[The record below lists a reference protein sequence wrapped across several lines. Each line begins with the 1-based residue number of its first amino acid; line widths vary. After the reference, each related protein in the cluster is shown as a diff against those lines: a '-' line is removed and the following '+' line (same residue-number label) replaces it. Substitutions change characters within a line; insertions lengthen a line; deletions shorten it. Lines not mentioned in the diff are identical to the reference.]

1 MSKAATKQTGD
12 VTDLSK
18 NDPSTPSSEMR
29 EHILAAA
36 LMVFSRLGVREATTR
51 TIARE
56 AGVSEVTL
64 FRHFKGKEDLVSKV
78 LERSLVAKPELDV
91 ERKVDQRTVL
101 RLLSKFDLSAGAVAE
116 IFAEYLNDHP
126 PKDTDLDAL
135 RRTLK
140 SRATEAQKRILD
152 ATGPLLTS
160 EEIADRLGY
169 SSGRRMSN
177 NMKRD
182 RELLA
187 ISVAQKRGDYFP
199 EFQLEDNRV
208 RPWIQELL
216 RRIPDA
222 WSALAFLTAR
232 RESLEGQSFLDVIR
246 LDPSRIREMLESA
259 DSYVS

>member
-1 MSKAATKQTGD
+1 MSKAATKQGDD

-18 NDPSTPSSEMR
+18 NNPSALSPEMR
-29 EHILAAA
+29 EHILTVAS
-36 LMVFSRLGVREATTR
+36 MIFSRLGVRDATTR
-51 TIARE
+51 AIARE
-56 AGVSEVTL
+56 AGVNEVTL
-64 FRHFKGKEDLVSKV
+64 FRHFKSKADLVSKV
-78 LERSLVAKPELDV
+78 LERPLVAKPKLNFDTKE
-91 ERKVDQRTVL
+91 DQRTVL

-126 PKDTDLDAL
+126 PKDADLDAL
-135 RRTLK
+135 RQALK

-152 ATGPLLTS
+152 ATVPLLTS

-169 SSGRRMSN
+169 SSGRRMPN

-199 EFQLEDNRV
+199 EFQLADGRV
-208 RPWIQELL
+208 RPWIPELL
-216 RRIPDA
+216 RRMPDA

-232 RESLEGQSFLDVIR
+232 RESLDGRSFLEVTR
-246 LDPSRIREMLESA
+246 LDSSRIREMLESA

>member
-1 MSKAATKQTGD
+1 MSKTEQNVDT
-12 VTDLSK
+12 
-18 NDPSTPSSEMR
+18 R
-29 EHILAAA
+29 E
-36 LMVFSRLGVREATTR
+36 
-51 TIARE
+51 
-56 AGVSEVTL
+56 
-64 FRHFKGKEDLVSKV
+64 
-78 LERSLVAKPELDV
+78 
-91 ERKVDQRTVL
+91 DQRIVL

-135 RRTLK
+135 RHALK

-160 EEIADRLGY
+160 EEIADGLGY
-169 SSGRRMSN
+169 SSGRRMPN

-187 ISVAQKRGDYFP
+187 ISVGQKRGDYFP
-199 EFQLEDNRV
+199 EFQLEDGRV

-232 RESLEGQSFLDVIR
+232 RESLDGRSFLDLIR
-246 LDPSRIREMLESA
+246 ADSSRIREMLDSA